1 MSKQHFDSL
10 YKDFPSAKLLDLNS
24 SSKSSFCLVA
34 ETKQKYLLRLKLQD
48 NYELGASTQREVEVL
63 SYLSSLAQVPKVIAE
78 TPTYLLLSW
87 MDGENINRWDNKHL
101 AQLAQ
106 LLSQPLFCMTTSD
119 IEVKFSPLDYHS
131 SIRKLLSRLPA
142 QQQRAYFTELKQLP
156 SIEFHYTQLVH
167 NDLHKGNILLNS
179 AEQLQIIDWEYAGIG
194 DVYVEIAQLMVNE
207 KWSLSQLEYFFQ
219 FYEPIDCHFQEFYER
234 LTIYVQWT
242 KFLNK
247 LWHTCHQ
254 QIYS

>member
-1 MSKQHFDSL
+1 MSKLLLNSL

-24 SSKSSFCLVA
+24 SSKSSFCLVT
-34 ETKQKYLLRLKLQD
+34 ETKQKYLLRLKQQD
-48 NYELGASTQREVEVL
+48 SYELGASTQREVEVL

-106 LLSQPLFCMTTSD
+106 LLSQPLFCMTSSN
-119 IEVKFSPLDYHS
+119 IEVKFSPLDYRA
-131 SIRKLLSRLPA
+131 SIQKLLSILPEE
-142 QQQRAYFTELKQLP
+142 QQRVYFTALKQLP
-156 SIEFHYTQLVH
+156 SIEFQYTQLVH

-179 AEQLQIIDWEYAGIG
+179 AEQLQVIDWEYAGIG
-194 DVYVEIAQLMVNE
+194 DAYVEIAQLMVNE

-234 LTIYVQWT
+234 LIIYIQWT